1 MCFYRVTLGNLNN
14 FLSTSCVTNLSF
26 LGSQEIGMPDSK
38 FPINSIFLIFIKK
51 LYFLELNSEVEQY
64 LNQHTIKSFSNQST
78 LLTNMPSKPNKM
90 KRKMSV
96 KGAIKKTR
104 SFMLDGNNKY
114 I

>member
-1 MCFYRVTLGNLNN
+1 MGNLNN

-26 LGSQEIGMPDSK
+26 LGSQEIGMPYSK
-38 FPINSIFLIFIKK
+38 FPYITRIISPVINIKV
-51 LYFLELNSEVEQY
+51 YFSELNSEVEQY

-78 LLTNMPSKPNKM
+78 LLTHMPSKPSKM

-104 SFMLDGNNKY
+104 SFMLDGNEQN
-114 I
+114 